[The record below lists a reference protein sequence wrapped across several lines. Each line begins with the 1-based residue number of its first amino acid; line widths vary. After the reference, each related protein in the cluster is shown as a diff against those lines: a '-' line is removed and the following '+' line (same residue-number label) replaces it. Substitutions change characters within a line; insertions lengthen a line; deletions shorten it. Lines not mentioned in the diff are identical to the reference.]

1 MSVSKLLQQTM
12 ITATLLLLRASPP
25 NPHLRAASF
34 CRKCCFTCWR
44 ILRLAA
50 ALTASRRMGLPSSEE
65 GLMKVLLWQSGFTAL
80 HFAFDAIYCLTSY
93 CIQCIFKNKA
103 FEGSLTKQLNY
114 QLNSLF
120 LCSSAPFCSEDRET
134 DCLWQEH
141 KKQESLSSMK
151 QPQVPDLKNKHLC
164 RLSNYND
171 WWLIAKR
178 SMDESSTH

>member
-120 LCSSAPFCSEDRET
+120 CAPLHLFALKTGKLIVSDKNTKSKKASAQ
-134 DCLWQEH
+134 WNN
-141 KKQESLSSMK
+141 
-151 QPQVPDLKNKHLC
+151 LK
-164 RLSNYND
+164 SQ
-171 WWLIAKR
+171 I
-178 SMDESSTH
+178 